1 MNTILHLA
9 AVLAILWASIFT
21 YDTLA
26 APELGGALLVLF
38 FGFIA
43 MTVSAFDDDLFLIT
57 GKKLFG
63 FRDGQREGITAM
75 SKVALGVTI
84 GILFISTLEYSLR

>member
-26 APELGGALLVLF
+26 APALGGALLVLF
-38 FGFIA
+38 
-43 MTVSAFDDDLFLIT
+43 
-57 GKKLFG
+57 
-63 FRDGQREGITAM
+63 
-75 SKVALGVTI
+75 LG
-84 GILFISTLEYSLR
+84 LSP